1 MDDDL
6 YSRFLPQFVKLARSR
21 LAGAISVA
29 TQRDHAAT
37 PTMVRDLHTLAGEA
51 GLLGLSAVVPLAR
64 ECEQKA
70 KTLHTSRTDA
80 DAEGLVAALR
90 NLEQI
95 IEGIGATNTS

>member
-6 YSRFLPQFVKLARSR
+6 YARFLPQFIKSARGR
-21 LAGAISVA
+21 LAVAISA
-29 TQRDHAAT
+29 TTGRDHAAT
-37 PTMVRDLHTLAGEA
+37 PTVVRELHTLAGEA

-64 ECEQKA
+64 ECEQIA
-70 KTLHTSRTDA
+70 KTLHISRADA

-95 IEGIGATNTS
+95 IESIGATKTS